1 MWITFGIIKS
11 INYRDKLYQN
21 FKMTDPNSQTYNILK
36 INLKTYN
43 IILKR
48 SIQLQKKLYYEVCF
62 KKYKNYLKKTW
73 KTISE
78 VLNKTK

>member
-1 MWITFGIIKS
+1 M
-11 INYRDKLYQN
+11 
-21 FKMTDPNSQTYNILK
+21 
-36 INLKTYN
+36 NLETYN

-48 SIQLQKKLYYEVCF
+48 SIRLKKKLYYEACF
-62 KKYKNYLKKTW
+62 KKYKNDMKKTW